1 MAKKA
6 KASKLF
12 VLDTNVLIYDPSSLF
27 RFQDNDVFIPM
38 VTLEELDSNKQGV
51 SEAAR
56 SCRQASRMLDDIVT
70 REGGGGIDE
79 GFELKFY
86 NGGHAK
92 GRLFLQ
98 AGSMEGELPKSMP
111 SHKGDNEILRVTV
124 SLKERYPDRDVVVVS
139 KDINLRIKA
148 KALKLSAE
156 DYWNDHVVEDADLLY
171 TGMFQID
178 ASFWETHD
186 TISSKRVGA
195 HTIMT
200 VKGPLCDKWLSNMLI
215 HGEGNNG
222 VFSAR
227 VIDKQ
232 GDEATLKTLTDHLHS
247 KNEIWGITAKNLEQ
261 SFALNLLMDPE
272 VELVTILGQ
281 AGSGKTLLTLA
292 ASLRLLFEEKTH
304 TEMIFTRITVPVGED
319 IGFLPGTEEEKLM
332 PWMGALEDNL
342 EALAHSDSN
351 SGDWGKGATNDLIRS
366 KIRVKAVSF
375 MRGRTFLNKILVIDE
390 AQNLTPKQMKTL
402 ITRAG
407 AGTKVICLGNVA
419 QIDAP
424 YLTESNCGLSYLVER
439 MKGWKHYGHVTLA
452 KVERSRLADHAASV
466 L

>member
-27 RFQDNDVFIPM
+27 RFKDNDVFIPM
-38 VTLEELDSNKQGV
+38 ATLEELDANKQGV

-56 SCRQASRMLDDIVT
+56 SCRQASRMLDEIIT
-70 REGGGGIDE
+70 REGGGGIE
-79 GFELKFY
+79 QGFELMFY

-98 AGSMEGELPKSMP
+98 STQMNGSLPAGMP
-111 SHKGDNEILRVTV
+111 SHKGDNEILRVALA
-124 SLKERYPDRDVVVVS
+124 LKEAQKPRDVVVVS

-148 KALKLSAE
+148 KALGILAE
-156 DYWNDHVVEDADLLY
+156 DYWNDHVVEDADLLH
-171 TGMFQID
+171 TGMFEID
-178 ASFWETHD
+178 ESFWNTHD
-186 TISSKRVGA
+186 MISSKKVGA
-195 HTIMT
+195 HSLMT
-200 VKGPLCDKWLSNMLI
+200 VKGPACEKWMSNMLV
-215 HGEGNNG
+215 HDQNSGGS
-222 VFSAR
+222 FCAR
-227 VIDKQ
+227 VISKN
-232 GDEATLKTLTDHLHS
+232 GNEATLKTLTDHQHA
-247 KNEIWGITAKNLEQ
+247 KNDVWGIAAKNLEQ
-261 SFALNLLMDPE
+261 SFALNLLLDPE

-292 ASLRLLFEEKTH
+292 ASLQLLFEEKSH
-304 TEMIFTRITVPVGED
+304 TEMIFTRITVPVGEE

-342 EALAHSDSN
+342 EALAKSDGN
-351 SGDWGKGATNDLIRS
+351 SGDWGKAATADMLRS

-390 AQNLTPKQMKTL
+390 AQNLTPKQIKTL

-407 AGTKVICLGNVA
+407 SGTKVICLGNVA

-439 MKGWKHYGHVTLA
+439 MKGWAHYGHVTLA